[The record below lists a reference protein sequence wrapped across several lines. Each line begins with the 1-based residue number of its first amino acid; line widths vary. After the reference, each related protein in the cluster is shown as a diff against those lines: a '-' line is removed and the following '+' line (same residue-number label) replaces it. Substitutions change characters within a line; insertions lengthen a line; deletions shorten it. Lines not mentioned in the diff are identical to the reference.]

1 MVVLKV
7 NRFRRQVIQFGY
19 IALFSLALP
28 LAPLIALL
36 NNVLEVSA
44 TTCTSHRVAL

>member
-1 MVVLKV
+1 
-7 NRFRRQVIQFGY
+7 VIQFGY

-36 NNVLEVSA
+36 NNVLEVRA
-44 TTCTSHRVAL
+44 IARTSHCASP